1 MDNVPSYA
9 DNHIVPVRSFLKAV
23 ASATPVGAM
32 VVSLLNDEQTRNIED
47 TLQKHQE
54 QIEMLQEIVSGE
66 LHVDKAKYLEEL
78 KAALQKAKDEANEE
92 KRKLYASYLTACC
105 HPENTEKGNR
115 RIFLDL
121 IEKIDINGILILKEL
136 TTRFNGK
143 EAIGHFTTL
152 FDGELSKNDIMIQLD
167 YLTSYR
173 LIEKCTQEEIERFYA
188 RLGNVKAR
196 RPINYLSFYKRTV
209 MGDALYQFVSKGII

>member
-1 MDNVPSYA
+1 MDNVPSFA
-9 DNHIVPVRSFLKAV
+9 DKNIISVRSFLKAA

-32 VVSLLNDEQTRNIED
+32 IVSLMNDEQTRNIED

-54 QIEMLQEIVSGE
+54 QIEMLQEMVSGE

-105 HPENTEKGNR
+105 HPENAEKSYR
-115 RIFLDL
+115 RFFLDL
-121 IEKIDINGILILKEL
+121 VEKIDFYGIRILKEL
-136 TTRFNGK
+136 TTHYNGR
-143 EAIGHFTTL
+143 EALDHFT
-152 FDGELSKNDIMIQLD
+152 FIFKDELDKNDIMIQID

-188 RLGNVKAR
+188 RLGNVKVR
-196 RPINYLSFYKRTV
+196 RPYNLSYYKRTAL
-209 MGDALYQFVSKGII
+209 GDALYKFISKGII

>member
-1 MDNVPSYA
+1 MDNVPSCT
-9 DNHIVPVRSFLKAV
+9 DKNIISVKSFLKAA

-32 VVSLLNDEQTRNIED
+32 VVSLMNDEQTRNMED

-54 QIEMLQEIVSGE
+54 QIEMLQEMVSGE

-105 HPENTEKGNR
+105 HPENSEKSNR

-121 IEKIDINGILILKEL
+121 VEKIDFNGIRILKEL
-136 TTRFNGK
+136 TTRYNGK
-143 EAIGHFTTL
+143 EVVNYFTSL
-152 FDGELSKNDIMIQLD
+152 FEGELSKDDIMIQFD

-173 LIEKCTQEEIERFYA
+173 LIEKCTQEEIERFHA

-196 RPINYLSFYKRTV
+196 RPYSLSYYKRTAL
-209 MGDALYQFVSKGII
+209 GDALYQFISKGII

>member
-1 MDNVPSYA
+1 MDNVPSSTSK
-9 DNHIVPVRSFLKAV
+9 NMIPVRSFLKAA
-23 ASATPVGAM
+23 ASVTPVGAM
-32 VVSLLNDEQTRNIED
+32 VVSLMNDEQTRNIED

-54 QIEMLQEIVSGE
+54 QLEMLQEIVLGE
-66 LHVDKAKYLEEL
+66 LYVDKEKYLETL
-78 KAALQKAKDEANEE
+78 KAALQKAKDEAAQE

-105 HPENTEKGNR
+105 HPENSDKGNR

-121 IEKIDINGILILKEL
+121 VEKIDFNGIRILKGL
-136 TTRFNGK
+136 TTRYNGK
-143 EAIGHFTTL
+143 EAVDYFTSL
-152 FDGELSKNDIMIQLD
+152 FEGKLSKDDIIIQLD

-196 RPINYLSFYKRTV
+196 RTYNLSYYKRTAL
-209 MGDALYQFVSKGII
+209 GDALYQFISKGII

>member
-1 MDNVPSYA
+1 MDNVPSSTA
-9 DNHIVPVRSFLKAV
+9 KNMIPVRSFLKAA
-23 ASATPVGAM
+23 ASVTPVGAM
-32 VVSLLNDEQTRNIED
+32 VVSLMNDEQTRNIED

-54 QIEMLQEIVSGE
+54 QLEMLQEIVLGE
-66 LHVDKAKYLEEL
+66 LYVDKEKYLETL
-78 KAALQKAKDEANEE
+78 KAALQKAKDEAAQE

-105 HPENTEKGNR
+105 HPENSDKGNR

-121 IEKIDINGILILKEL
+121 VEKIDFNGIRILKGL
-136 TTRFNGK
+136 TTRYNGK
-143 EAIGHFTTL
+143 EAVDYFTSL
-152 FDGELSKNDIMIQLD
+152 FEGKLSKDDIIIQLD

-196 RPINYLSFYKRTV
+196 RTYNLSYYKRTAL
-209 MGDALYQFVSKGII
+209 GDALYQFISKGII

>member
-1 MDNVPSYA
+1 MDNLPSTS
-9 DNHIVPVRSFLKAV
+9 DRNFSFGNILKAL
-23 ASATPVGAM
+23 ASGTTLGAM
-32 VVSLLNDEQTRNIED
+32 VVSLINEEQTMNIED
-47 TLQKHQE
+47 TLQKHKE
-54 QIEMLQEIVSGE
+54 QLEMLKEMVVGE
-66 LHVDKAKYLEEL
+66 LFVNKEKYFEEL

-105 HPENTEKGNR
+105 HPENAEKSNR

-121 IEKIDINGILILKEL
+121 VERIDFNGIRILKGL
-136 TTRFNGK
+136 TTRYNGK
-143 EAIGHFTTL
+143 EAVDYFTSL
-152 FDGELSKNDIMIQLD
+152 FEGELSKDDIIIQLD

-196 RPINYLSFYKRTV
+196 RPYSLSYYKRTAL
-209 MGDALYQFVSKGII
+209 GDALYQFISKGII

>member
-1 MDNVPSYA
+1 MDNLPSSA
-9 DNHIVPVRSFLKAV
+9 DKNTIPVRSFLKAA

-32 VVSLLNDEQTRNIED
+32 VVSLMNDVQTRNIEE

-54 QIEMLQEIVSGE
+54 QIEMLNEIVSGE

-78 KAALQKAKDEANEE
+78 KATLQKAKDEANEE

-105 HPENTEKGNR
+105 HPENTEKSNR

-121 IEKIDINGILILKEL
+121 VEKIDFNGIRILKGL
-136 TTRFNGK
+136 TTRYNGK
-143 EAIGHFTTL
+143 EAVDYFTSI
-152 FDGELSKNDIMIQLD
+152 FESELSKDDIIIQLD

-173 LIEKCTQEEIERFYA
+173 LVEKCTQEEIERFYA
-188 RLGNVKAR
+188 RLGNVRAR
-196 RPINYLSFYKRTV
+196 KPYSLSYYKRTAL
-209 MGDALYQFVSKGII
+209 GDALYQFISKGII

>member
-1 MDNVPSYA
+1 MENVHSSA
-9 DNHIVPVRSFLKAV
+9 DKKIIPVRSFLKAA

-32 VVSLLNDEQTRNIED
+32 VVSLMNDEQTRNIED

-66 LHVDKAKYLEEL
+66 LHVDKTKYLEEL
-78 KAALQKAKDEANEE
+78 KAALQKAKDEAVEE

-105 HPENTEKGNR
+105 HPENSDKGNK

-121 IEKIDINGILILKEL
+121 VEKIDINGIRILKGL
-136 TTRFNGK
+136 TTRYNGK
-143 EAIGHFTTL
+143 AAVDYFTSL
-152 FDGELSKNDIMIQLD
+152 FEGELSKDDIIIQLD

-188 RLGNVKAR
+188 RLGNVKTR
-196 RPINYLSFYKRTV
+196 RPYNLFYYKRTAL
-209 MGDALYQFVSKGII
+209 GDALYQFISKGIM

>member
-1 MDNVPSYA
+1 MDNVPSFA
-9 DNHIVPVRSFLKAV
+9 DKQIVSVRSFLKAA

-32 VVSLLNDEQTRNIED
+32 VVSLMNDEQTKNIED

-66 LHVDKAKYLEEL
+66 LHVDKAKYLEDL
-78 KAALQKAKDEANEE
+78 KATLQKAKDEANEE
-92 KRKLYASYLTACC
+92 KRNLYAYYLTACC
-105 HPENTEKGNR
+105 HPENTENSNR

-121 IEKIDINGILILKEL
+121 VEKIDFNGIRIMKEL
-136 TTRFNGK
+136 ITCYNGK
-143 EAIGHFTTL
+143 DSNHFTSL
-152 FDGELSKNDIMIQLD
+152 FEGELSKNDVMIQID
-167 YLTSYR
+167 YLISCR

-196 RPINYLSFYKRTV
+196 RSYNLSFYKRTA
-209 MGDALYQFVSKGII
+209 MGDAFCQFVSKGII

>member
-1 MDNVPSYA
+1 MDNIPSSA
-9 DNHIVPVRSFLKAV
+9 DKKIIPVRSFLKAA
-23 ASATPVGAM
+23 ASATTLGAV
-32 VVSLLNDEQTRNIED
+32 VVSLMNEEQTRNIED

-54 QIEMLQEIVSGE
+54 QIKILQEIVSGE
-66 LHVDKAKYLEEL
+66 LHIDKAKYLEEL

-105 HPENTEKGNR
+105 HPENTKKSYR

-121 IEKIDINGILILKEL
+121 VERIDFNGIRILKEL

-143 EAIGHFTTL
+143 EAVDYFISLFGGEFTK
-152 FDGELSKNDIMIQLD
+152 DDIIIQLD

-173 LIEKCTQEEIERFYA
+173 LVEKCTQEEIESFYA

-196 RPINYLSFYKRTV
+196 RPYNLSYYKRTAL
-209 MGDALYQFVSKGII
+209 GDALYQFISKGII

>member
-1 MDNVPSYA
+1 MDNVPSSTSK
-9 DNHIVPVRSFLKAV
+9 NMIPVRSFLKAA
-23 ASATPVGAM
+23 ASVTPVGARIL
-32 VVSLLNDEQTRNIED
+32 SLMNDEQTRNIED

-54 QIEMLQEIVSGE
+54 QLEMLQEIVLGE
-66 LHVDKAKYLEEL
+66 LYVDKEKYLETL
-78 KAALQKAKDEANEE
+78 KAALQKAKDEAAQE

-105 HPENTEKGNR
+105 HPENSDKGNR

-121 IEKIDINGILILKEL
+121 VEKIDFNGIRILKGL
-136 TTRFNGK
+136 TTRYNGK
-143 EAIGHFTTL
+143 EAVDYFTSL
-152 FDGELSKNDIMIQLD
+152 FEGKLSKDDIIIQLD

-196 RPINYLSFYKRTV
+196 RTYNLSYYKRTAL
-209 MGDALYQFVSKGII
+209 GDALYQFISKGII

>member
-1 MDNVPSYA
+1 MLIPS
-9 DNHIVPVRSFLKAV
+9 L
-23 ASATPVGAM
+23 
-32 VVSLLNDEQTRNIED
+32 
-47 TLQKHQE
+47 
-54 QIEMLQEIVSGE
+54 
-66 LHVDKAKYLEEL
+66 
-78 KAALQKAKDEANEE
+78 ANEE

>member
-1 MDNVPSYA
+1 MNNLPSA
-9 DNHIVPVRSFLKAV
+9 SDRNFSFASILKAI
-23 ASATPVGAM
+23 ASGTNIGAM
-32 VVSLLNDEQTRNIED
+32 VVSLMNDEQTRNIED

-105 HPENTEKGNR
+105 HPESTEKSNR

-121 IEKIDINGILILKEL
+121 VEKIDFNGIRILKGL
-136 TTRFNGK
+136 TTRYNGK
-143 EAIGHFTTL
+143 EAVNYFTSL
-152 FDGELSKNDIMIQLD
+152 FEGELSKDDIIIQLD

-173 LIEKCTQEEIERFYA
+173 LIEKCTQEEIERFHA

-196 RPINYLSFYKRTV
+196 SPYSLSYYKRTV
-209 MGDALYQFVSKGII
+209 LGDSLYQFISKGII